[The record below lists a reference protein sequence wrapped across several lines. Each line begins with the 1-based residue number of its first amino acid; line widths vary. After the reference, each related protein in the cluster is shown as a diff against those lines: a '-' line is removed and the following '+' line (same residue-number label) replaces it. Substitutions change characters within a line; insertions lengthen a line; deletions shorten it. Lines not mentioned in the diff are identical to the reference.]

1 MITQSME
8 TQIIVIFTFLIGAR
22 PFIPQLLAI
31 LILEQLSSAFLAVAI
46 RGDKDEFHSRFYNRR
61 WLSRIQAV
69 SYTHLRAHET

>member
-31 LILEQLSSAFLAVAI
+31 LILEQLSSAFLTVAI

-61 WLSRIQAV
+61 WLSRIQV
-69 SYTHLRAHET
+69 YL